1 MFMHINDVL
10 HAMVR

>member
-1 MFMHINDVL
+1 MHINDVL